1 MAEHAV
7 NEQHVLNRI
16 GADIYV
22 NFSNKV
28 NEIRMPDEKG
38 LPEDGLSKDFTYDH
52 NQYGGNYG
60 RGGHQGSGGGPF
72 SGSGYEL

>member
-1 MAEHAV
+1 MQTPDMAEHAV

-28 NEIRMPDEKG
+28 NEIKMYNNPGKDKG
-38 LPEDGLSKDFTYDH
+38 
-52 NQYGGNYG
+52 
-60 RGGHQGSGGGPF
+60 F
-72 SGSGYEL
+72 SECH